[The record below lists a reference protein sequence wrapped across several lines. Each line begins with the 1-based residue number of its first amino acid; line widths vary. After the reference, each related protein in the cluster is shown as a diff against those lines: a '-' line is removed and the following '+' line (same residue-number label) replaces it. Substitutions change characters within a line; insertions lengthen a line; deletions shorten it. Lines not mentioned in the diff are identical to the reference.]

1 MLRPYIKKLFT
12 LYNREVG
19 GVVKVA
25 KKVKK
30 ALDVSAKTRLAAIT
44 VVLIILV
51 TRVGV
56 HTTSRMVLL
65 VLDLRLIEYPI
76 KPVK

>member
-1 MLRPYIKKLFT
+1 MEARKEARRIAANIKKLFT

-30 ALDVSAKTRLAAIT
+30 ASNAAAKIT
-44 VVLIILV
+44 
-51 TRVGV
+51 
-56 HTTSRMVLL
+56 
-65 VLDLRLIEYPI
+65 Y
-76 KPVK
+76 